1 MCSSDLCTD
10 IEHGCGGNVAH
21 QCADNRF
28 PRPVEWLIRLARED
42 PVARRYS
49 PQQQLALS
57 ALDGLLAE
65 AAPAEIGFLAGV
77 IDLCPRPGQESLP
90 APLHC

>member
-1 MCSSDLCTD
+1 
-10 IEHGCGGNVAH
+10 
-21 QCADNRF
+21 
-28 PRPVEWLIRLARED
+28 VEWLIRLARED
-42 PVARRYS
+42 PVARRDS

-77 IDLCPRPGQESLP
+77 IDLCPRAGQESLP